1 MDRFLRVVDSISDWS
16 GRITSYL
23 VYVGIFV
30 LSFEVFARYFFN
42 APTVWAHGY
51 SQRIF
56 GTYFVLIGAYTLLK
70 GGHVRVDVVY
80 VRLRAR
86 GKLILDMVNYMVL
99 LIWSVV
105 LVGEAWTFFAR
116 SFQMR
121 EVDEMVLA
129 HPIYPVKFFMVI
141 GTFLIALQGLAM
153 FIKSLREYLIGAEH
167 ES

>member
-1 MDRFLRVVDSISDWS
+1 MDKFMKTVDSISDWS

-30 LSFEVFARYFFN
+30 LAFEVVARYFFN

-70 GGHVRVDVVY
+70 GGHVRVDVLY
-80 VRLRAR
+80 NHLGAR
-86 GKLILDMVNYMVL
+86 GKTILDMLNYLILLVWSIVL
-99 LIWSVV
+99 TK
-105 LVGEAWTFFAR
+105 EAWTFFAG

-129 HPIYPVKFFMVI
+129 HPIYPVKFFMVVGMI
-141 GTFLIALQGLAM
+141 LIALQGLAM
-153 FIKSLREYLIGAEH
+153 LIKSLRQYVTGAEK
-167 ES
+167 

>member
-1 MDRFLRVVDSISDWS
+1 MERFLKNVDALSDWS
-16 GRITSYL
+16 GKITSYL

-30 LSFEVFARYFFN
+30 LAFEVFARYFLN

-80 VRLRAR
+80 NHLGTR
-86 GKLILDMVNYMVL
+86 GKTTLDVLNYLILVV
-99 LIWSVV
+99 WSVV
-105 LVGEAWTFFAR
+105 LTKEAWSFFAR

-129 HPIYPVKFFMVI
+129 HPIYPVKFFMVV
-141 GTFLIALQGLAM
+141 GTVLIALQGLVM
-153 FIKSLREYLIGAEH
+153 LIKSLRDYLRGAEK
-167 ES
+167 